1 MKNRNLPIL
10 GLLLVLVSQTVPGID
25 LTHHLETS
33 RVYHEMIAQGVIL
46 LRNPYLL
53 AGQQATFTYGIPIDR
68 NSLFDGVSIGKLGLC
83 VNKNERNIFT

>member
-53 AGQQATFTYGIPIDR
+53 AGQQATFTYGIP
-68 NSLFDGVSIGKLGLC
+68 SLFDGVSIGKLGLC
-83 VNKNERNIFT
+83 VNKNERNIFTYR